1 VLRQVKVQIVEIP
14 WLNNNSPEL
23 LSFLADL
30 HDHQV
35 YRSELIRAILLK
47 QDYTMQIVLKF
58 LLPFIV
64 YMICNIVFQTYY
76 ITSLNGA
83 REDGLFGGS
92 GSSILMKI
100 LIIVLSVYFI
110 GIEIMQMMSSGWSY
124 LHDKWNLL
132 NFASYS
138 FNLAILLVYIS
149 GTDYDTLNLA
159 YASSF
164 ACFIMWGQV
173 FYWMRLF
180 EKTSFYVKMII
191 ETMYDIRYFLI
202 MLLVCVATFANA
214 ILILDLAQNRAAE
227 SQIEEGSEEY
237 ARVINEST
245 GNNIVD
251 ALLN

>member
-58 LLPFIV
+58 LLPFIA

-76 ITSLNGA
+76 ITGLNGT

-92 GSSILMKI
+92 GSSVLMKI
-100 LIIVLSVYFI
+100 LIIVLSLYFI
-110 GIEIMQMMSSGWSY
+110 GIEIVQMINSGWSY
-124 LHDKWNLL
+124 LHDKWNFL
-132 NFASYS
+132 NFTSYS

-164 ACFIMWGQV
+164 ACFIMWG
-173 FYWMRLF
+173 
-180 EKTSFYVKMII
+180 
-191 ETMYDIRYFLI
+191 
-202 MLLVCVATFANA
+202 
-214 ILILDLAQNRAAE
+214 
-227 SQIEEGSEEY
+227 
-237 ARVINEST
+237 
-245 GNNIVD
+245 
-251 ALLN
+251 

>member
-1 VLRQVKVQIVEIP
+1 MLRQVKVQIVEIP

-100 LIIVLSVYFI
+100 LIIVLSIYFI

-132 NFASYS
+132 NFTSYS
-138 FNLAILLVYIS
+138 FNLTILLVYIS

-164 ACFIMWGQV
+164 ACFIMWG
-173 FYWMRLF
+173 
-180 EKTSFYVKMII
+180 
-191 ETMYDIRYFLI
+191 
-202 MLLVCVATFANA
+202 
-214 ILILDLAQNRAAE
+214 
-227 SQIEEGSEEY
+227 
-237 ARVINEST
+237 
-245 GNNIVD
+245 
-251 ALLN
+251 